1 MAKEA
6 GVGENN
12 WEREENSF
20 TEKKG
25 VEMRGLGRDPIF
37 ANLLEGSLVKE
48 MPTKY
53 PCSGKLK
60 WSRKHLTLDP

>member
-48 MPTKY
+48 MPTQI
-53 PCSGKLK
+53 PVL
-60 WSRKHLTLDP
+60 RKAEMEQKTFNT